1 MKNNKPK
8 ANISIIN
15 FFTEIP
21 KYIFNKNEKFIKWGA
36 NNDTPFKLLGL
47 YDNVPEH
54 SSTINFILSNVI
66 ENEIE
71 QLDYWVLQKLAL
83 DYILFGGFALEVTYL
98 RNGKSTYE
106 YLDMSLCRLHPDK
119 KQIGYSE
126 NWGNYKADITWKPL
140 VTKPGESGIYMFKNP
155 KTRGD
160 YPSPRYISASTS
172 LDTMS
177 EISAYHN
184 NNAKNGF
191 TPNVVINF
199 NNGEPDEDTKK
210 EIEKQLQEKFTG
222 VNGNKFI
229 LSFNEDPDHKTTIES
244 LDTGNLDEKFETLQK
259 FLQNQIIVAHQ
270 LTSGQL
276 IGIKPESQGFS
287 KTEYAEAMEIFE
299 NNIIAGYRR
308 EIEYGLTE
316 LFGTDII
323 LKDYE
328 PEIKEE
334 EEDGTTNID

>member
-98 RNGKSTYE
+98 RNGESTYE
-106 YLDMSLCRLHPDK
+106 YLDMSLCRLHPGK

-140 VTKPGESGIYMFKNP
+140 IKKPGESGIYMFKNP

-299 NNIIAGYRR
+299 KNIVAGYRR